1 MKKLLAIIIALTLC
15 LCLGTV
21 AIAADE
27 AGATDT
33 IITSAP
39 PMGDVADGPA
49 SDDATGSSS
58 ITEAVNNVVSAV
70 IKFVFAA
77 VTLLLTK
84 YAIPFARNTIAPFI
98 RNTIIPWFEE
108 HRLRGMVDSL
118 VHGAEQLANSGQ
130 IPKAEKKQYVVDMLK
145 AMGVDVTP
153 EVDAII
159 EGAVLDLDKT
169 LKELL
174 QTVID
179 EIKGK
184 DGEAAVPGGAP
195 GDTVTVPDLPQ
206 VEPIPEKGDAPNAG
220 EA

>member
-15 LCLGTV
+15 LCVSTV
-21 AIAADE
+21 AIAAND

-33 IITSAP
+33 IITS
-39 PMGDVADGPA
+39 PMDDVAGGQA
-49 SDDATGSSS
+49 LDDAAGES
-58 ITEAVNNVVSAV
+58 ITQSVNNVVSAA

-84 YAIPFARNTIAPFI
+84 YAIPFARNTVAPFI
-98 RNTIIPWFEE
+98 RNTIIPWLEE
-108 HRLRGMVDSL
+108 HRLRAMVDRL

-174 QTVID
+174 QAVID

-206 VEPIPEKGDAPNAG
+206 VEPAPETGGGPNAG